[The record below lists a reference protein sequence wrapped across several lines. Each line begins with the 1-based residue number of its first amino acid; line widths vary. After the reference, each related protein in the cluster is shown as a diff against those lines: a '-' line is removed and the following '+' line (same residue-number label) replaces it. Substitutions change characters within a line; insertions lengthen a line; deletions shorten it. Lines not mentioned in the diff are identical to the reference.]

1 MAVFFGSFSTNGNAL
16 SDLSQ
21 GITSLAGKDNVCSLA
36 ITDGKKIEIMAH
48 ADLIESRRGN
58 LDNSREIAGI
68 GVTKSSI
75 SQPKSFSSQKH
86 GKYAVGYDGR
96 ILNSSTL
103 IWDLFSGDEVWDL
116 DSEGG
121 ILSGMKDV
129 EIVSALVEKEKNLP
143 QGISEALVKVA
154 GNCNCIF
161 LTPKALH
168 VASGMPGLT
177 RLAIGEKNGTLAVSN
192 DPHALCNGS
201 GFKYVCDVPPGVV
214 MRISK
219 NGLETVLTSSIANSG
234 VARCWAKW
242 VCDCNPDSVLGNI
255 PVKRTRMWL
264 GARLADL
271 DLANHFPFFTFDSV
285 VGAVPS
291 RSEDHAYGYASFLGI
306 PNRPLFEASADESG
320 RFKTGEFIPVR
331 KNIQDK
337 KVIILDLAVSS
348 DLPEIVEKLA
358 SSGAQEIHVR
368 IVSPNPVRS
377 CPFDFLGV
385 GEELSVA
392 PLSDLEVQKRLGA
405 TSVRFLQLPDGKENL
420 EEDFPLSKLCQ
431 MCMATY

>member
-1 MAVFFGSFSTNGNAL
+1 MAVFFGSFSLNGKAL
-16 SDLSQ
+16 ADLSQ
-21 GITSLAGKDNVCSLA
+21 GISSLADEDDVCGLA
-36 ITDGKKIEIMAH
+36 ITDGKKIEVMAH
-48 ADLIESRRGN
+48 SELIESRRGN
-58 LDNSREIAGI
+58 LENGREIAGI

-75 SQPKSFSSQKH
+75 SQPKSYTSPKH

-116 DSEGG
+116 DAEGG
-121 ILSGMKDV
+121 ILSGSKDV
-129 EIVSALVEKEKNLP
+129 EIVSALVEKERNLP
-143 QGISEALVKVA
+143 KGISEALVKVA

-168 VASGMPGLT
+168 IASGMPGLT

-201 GFKYVCDVPPGVV
+201 GFKYVCDVPPGVI

-219 NGLETVLTSSIANSG
+219 DGLETVLTSSIATNS
-234 VARCWAKW
+234 VKRCWARW
-242 VCDCNPDSVLGNI
+242 IRDSNPDSLLGNI

-271 DLANHFPFFTFDSV
+271 DKINHFPFSPSDSV
-285 VGAVPS
+285 VGSVPN
-291 RSEDHAYGYASFLGI
+291 RCEDHAFGYASFLEI
-306 PNRPLFEASADESG
+306 PNCSLFEASANESG
-320 RFKTGEFIPVR
+320 RSKTGEFGPVN

-337 KVIILDLAVSS
+337 KVIILDLSVSS
-348 DLPEIVEKLA
+348 DLPEIVKTLA
-358 SSGAQEIHVR
+358 RSGAQEVHVR
-368 IVSPNPVRS
+368 VVSPNPVRT
-377 CPFDFLGV
+377 CPFEFPGV

-392 PLSDLEVQKRLGA
+392 PLSDLEVQRKLGA
-405 TSVRFLQLPDGKENL
+405 TSVRFLQLPKVKDNL
-420 EEDFPLSKLCQ
+420 EEEFPLSRLCQ